1 MKCELS
7 NKYKFLAL
15 KYHCLTKK
23 SLERSFRWAK
33 RNFDSY
39 FKLIDKYKYEKNDLY
54 IEKEFIFQGFVPE
67 NEFKKK
73 KGFEYISSNRPING
87 RIYIYPFHLTHDY
100 KHLKKGYP
108 NIYSVF
114 DSGIGVPGFTK
125 VNIIK

>member
-7 NKYKFLAL
+7 NNIKFLAL

-54 IEKEFIFQGFVPE
+54 IEKEFIIIQRTD
-67 NEFKKK
+67 
-73 KGFEYISSNRPING
+73 YILSNFIN
-87 RIYIYPFHLTHDY
+87 LAST
-100 KHLKKGYP
+100 L
-108 NIYSVF
+108 
-114 DSGIGVPGFTK
+114 
-125 VNIIK
+125 

>member
-1 MKCELS
+1 M
-7 NKYKFLAL
+7 
-15 KYHCLTKK
+15 T
-23 SLERSFRWAK
+23 
-33 RNFDSY
+33 
-39 FKLIDKYKYEKNDLY
+39 Y

-108 NIYSVF
+108 NIYSIF

-125 VNIIK
+125 VNTIK

>member
-7 NKYKFLAL
+7 NNIKFLAL

-54 IEKEFIFQGFVPE
+54 IEKEF
-67 NEFKKK
+67 KKK

-87 RIYIYPFHLTHDY
+87 RIYI
-100 KHLKKGYP
+100 
-108 NIYSVF
+108 
-114 DSGIGVPGFTK
+114 FTLF
-125 VNIIK
+125 I

>member
-7 NKYKFLAL
+7 NNIKFLAL

-54 IEKEFIFQGFVPE
+54 IEKEFIIIQRNQTATASMKPE
-67 NEFKKK
+67 
-73 KGFEYISSNRPING
+73 
-87 RIYIYPFHLTHDY
+87 
-100 KHLKKGYP
+100 
-108 NIYSVF
+108 
-114 DSGIGVPGFTK
+114 
-125 VNIIK
+125 IK